1 MCIYNVRAFFRCN
14 FSFLF
19 FLLLLEINA
28 VKSCFMKAII
38 NIQSNCAS
46 FRIKTIIN
54 DVFNHGS
61 FTVIAVIDT
70 VL

>member
-1 MCIYNVRAFFRCN
+1 MLFFVVT
-14 FSFLF
+14 FLVTF
-19 FLLLLEINA
+19 FLLLLEINT
-28 VKSCFMKAII
+28 VKSCFMNAII